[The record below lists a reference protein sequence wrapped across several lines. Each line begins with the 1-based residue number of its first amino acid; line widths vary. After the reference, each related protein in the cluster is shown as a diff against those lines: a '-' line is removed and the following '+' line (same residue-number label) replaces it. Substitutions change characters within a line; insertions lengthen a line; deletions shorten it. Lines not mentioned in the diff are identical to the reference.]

1 MLNKTN
7 SVLYG
12 EESLVD
18 SVFVTSDFGVGVSE
32 VSEVSAMAEN
42 TNGAEPTNR
51 DLMDLLKNVSGRLE
65 TVEKR
70 LGAMEAIEKRVW
82 NIEKDMK
89 KRWVALE
96 DKVKKVGERVE
107 RLENKVDGTDIHV
120 AELSERVQELE
131 KERESLRDDV
141 SYHQSE
147 SMRNNLIFKRFQED
161 NTNGNE
167 APEITE
173 RKLRQH
179 LQDAFKIT
187 REIVDSI
194 RFERVHRSPGYPI
207 AGKVRNIVLI

>member
-1 MLNKTN
+1 
-7 SVLYG
+7 
-12 EESLVD
+12 
-18 SVFVTSDFGVGVSE
+18 
-32 VSEVSAMAEN
+32 
-42 TNGAEPTNR
+42 
-51 DLMDLLKNVSGRLE
+51 
-65 TVEKR
+65 
-70 LGAMEAIEKRVW
+70 
-82 NIEKDMK
+82 MK

-147 SMRNNLIFKRFQED
+147 SMRNNLIFKRVQED